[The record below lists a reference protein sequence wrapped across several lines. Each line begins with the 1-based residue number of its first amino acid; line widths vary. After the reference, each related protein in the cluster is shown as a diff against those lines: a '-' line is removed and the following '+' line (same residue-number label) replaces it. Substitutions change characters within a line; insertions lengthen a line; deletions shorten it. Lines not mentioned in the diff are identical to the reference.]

1 MPVSKVGQ
9 RRQVVI
15 PKTIC
20 EQIGLREGDFVE
32 VTTSRRGVLIRPKR
46 LVDADDV
53 LTPAEAARVRRGE
66 RQLRRGEY
74 LTLERVIHE
83 LGRTPIKRRR

>member
-1 MPVSKVGQ
+1 
-9 RRQVVI
+9 
-15 PKTIC
+15 
-20 EQIGLREGDFVE
+20 
-32 VTTSRRGVLIRPKR
+32 
-46 LVDADDV
+46 

>member
-1 MPVSKVGQ
+1 
-9 RRQVVI
+9 
-15 PKTIC
+15 
-20 EQIGLREGDFVE
+20 
-32 VTTSRRGVLIRPKR
+32 
-46 LVDADDV
+46 

-83 LGRTPIKRRR
+83 LGRTPVKRRR

>member
-1 MPVSKVGQ
+1 MLVSKVGQ

-53 LTPAEAARVRRGE
+53 LTPAEAARVRKGE